1 MFFLL
6 YFQKEDDDDEPE
18 DDDEDE
24 EDQPEDGYD
33 QVLKEQEKNQRESH
47 DLHRHRS
54 LYNRMEKEDDIKEI
68 ADYFKQRYSKNYESD
83 RFGTSNQLTDTISQQ
98 KLLPGVK

>member
-1 MFFLL
+1 MKEHE
-6 YFQKEDDDDEPE
+6 KED
-18 DDDEDE
+18 
-24 EDQPEDGYD
+24 
-33 QVLKEQEKNQRESH
+33 RERSH

-68 ADYFKQRYSKNYESD
+68 ADYFKQRYSKNYETD
-83 RFGTSNQLTDTISQQ
+83 RFGTSNQLSDTISQQ

>member
-1 MFFLL
+1 
-6 YFQKEDDDDEPE
+6 
-18 DDDEDE
+18 
-24 EDQPEDGYD
+24 
-33 QVLKEQEKNQRESH
+33 
-47 DLHRHRS
+47 
-54 LYNRMEKEDDIKEI
+54 MEKEDDIKEI